1 MAPMSRVC
9 FSTGVLADLA
19 EGVRMADGREAGGVG
34 GAGKVGCAGVA
45 GGGRADEA
53 DEADWA
59 YTCFLAASTP
69 RRTLAFLAM
78 ILWIRFSTSGFGF
91 QPSGLM
97 LGMMWG
103 H

>member
-1 MAPMSRVC
+1 MALISRVY

-19 EGVRMADGREAGGVG
+19 KGVRMADGREVDYIG
-34 GAGKVGCAGVA
+34 GAGSIGRVGGGGGVA
-45 GGGRADEA
+45 TEA

-59 YTCFLAASTP
+59 CTCFLAALTL

-97 LGMMWG
+97 LGIMWG

>member
-1 MAPMSRVC
+1 MALISRVY
-9 FSTGVLADLA
+9 FSTSVLADLA
-19 EGVRMADGREAGGVG
+19 KGVRMANGRKAGGIG
-34 GAGKVGCAGVA
+34 GAGKVGYMGVV

-59 YTCFLAASTP
+59 YTCFLAALTP
-69 RRTLAFLAM
+69 RRTLAFLAI

>member
-1 MAPMSRVC
+1 MALISRVY
-9 FSTGVLADLA
+9 FSTNVLANLA
-19 EGVRMADGREAGGVG
+19 KGIHMADGREAGGAG
-34 GAGKVGCAGVA
+34 GVGKVGCAGVV
-45 GGGRADEA
+45 GGGRADKA

-59 YTCFLAASTP
+59 CTCFLAALTL

>member
-1 MAPMSRVC
+1 MALMSRVY
-9 FSTGVLADLA
+9 FSTSVLADLA
-19 EGVRMADGREAGGVG
+19 EGVRIANGREAGGIG
-34 GAGKVGCAGVA
+34 GAGKVGRVGGGGGVA
-45 GGGRADEA
+45 AKA

-59 YTCFLAASTP
+59 CTCFLAASTP

-78 ILWIRFSTSGFGF
+78 ILWIRFLTSGFGF
-91 QPSGLM
+91 QPLGLM

>member
-1 MAPMSRVC
+1 MALISRVC

-19 EGVRMADGREAGGVG
+19 KGVHMANGRKAGGAG
-34 GAGKVGCAGVA
+34 GAGKVGYMGVV
-45 GGGRADEA
+45 GGGRANEA

-59 YTCFLAASTP
+59 YTCFLAALTP

-97 LGMMWG
+97 LGIIWG

>member
-1 MAPMSRVC
+1 MAPISRVC

-19 EGVRMADGREAGGVG
+19 KGVRMADGREAGGIG
-34 GAGKVGCAGVA
+34 GAGSAGRA
-45 GGGRADEA
+45 GGGGGVAAEA

-59 YTCFLAASTP
+59 CTCFLAALTP

-97 LGMMWG
+97 LGMIWG
-103 H
+103 Y

>member
-1 MAPMSRVC
+1 MALISRVC
-9 FSTGVLADLA
+9 FSTGVLANLA
-19 EGVRMADGREAGGVG
+19 KGVYIADRREVGGIG
-34 GAGKVGCAGVA
+34 GAGKVGYVGV

-59 YTCFLAASTP
+59 CTCFLAALTP
-69 RRTLAFLAM
+69 RRTLAFLAI

-97 LGMMWG
+97 LGIMWG